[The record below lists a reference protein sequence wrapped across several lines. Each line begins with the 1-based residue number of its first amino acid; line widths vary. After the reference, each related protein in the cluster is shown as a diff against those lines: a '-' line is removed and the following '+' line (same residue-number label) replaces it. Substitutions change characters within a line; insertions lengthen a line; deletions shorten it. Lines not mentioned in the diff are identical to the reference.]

1 MENVERTLFSALV
14 GLAGADGRIAPQEA
28 AWLQGIM
35 QAVGVD
41 LEDARR
47 PLDRANLKSVLPRH
61 EDRLRLLQLGLLVAQ
76 CDGHVADAEVEYLA
90 ELARDLDVSESEL
103 ADLRSRTPGL

>member
-14 GLAGADGRIAPQEA
+14 GLAGADGRIAPEEA
-28 AWLQGIM
+28 AWLQGVM

-47 PLDRANLKSVLPRH
+47 PLDRANLKTVLPRH
-61 EDRLRLLQLGLLVAQ
+61 EDRLRLLQLGLLVARA
-76 CDGHVADAEVEYLA
+76 DGHVADAEVEYLA
-90 ELARDLDVSESEL
+90 GLARDLGVSEGEL
-103 ADLRSRTPGL
+103 AELRSRTL